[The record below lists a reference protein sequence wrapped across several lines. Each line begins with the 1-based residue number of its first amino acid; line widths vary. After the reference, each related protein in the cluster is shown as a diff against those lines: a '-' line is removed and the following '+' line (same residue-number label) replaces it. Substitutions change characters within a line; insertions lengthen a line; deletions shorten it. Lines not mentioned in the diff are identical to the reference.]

1 MADVFDQLSVSA
13 LARRQGCSHHRL
25 NLLHS
30 PLKSGRVNVTWF
42 MSQTSPPTC
51 GLCSVQKSQRLSDN
65 SFKKK
70 THIQNPG
77 KWCTSQS
84 CLWDPWKL
92 SYHWGKTFCAI
103 WYQVFLSRSI
113 IWAVRPTKG
122 DHQLHN
128 DQKITK
134 QPEKIPNSLQTKR
147 LCFDTISELVLQ
159 LWGFK
164 LELSSRVS
172 TVTWSLCQKH
182 TRRQSS
188 PFSNTRCMFH
198 S

>member
-13 LARRQGCSHHRL
+13 LARRQGCSHRRL

-30 PLKSGRVNVTWF
+30 PLKSGRVNVTWS

-51 GLCSVQKSQRLSDN
+51 GLCTVQKSQRLSDN

-84 CLWDPWKL
+84 CLWHPWKL

-103 WYQVFLSRSI
+103 WYQVFLSRNI

-134 QPEKIPNSLQTKR
+134 QPEKIPNSLQMTLFWHNFWIGAPVR
-147 LCFDTISELVLQ
+147 
-159 LWGFK
+159 
-164 LELSSRVS
+164 RV
-172 TVTWSLCQKH
+172 
-182 TRRQSS
+182 
-188 PFSNTRCMFH
+188 
-198 S
+198 